1 MSDEGFHVH
10 GPHEPHDGGHGDALS
25 QRVALF
31 TAVLA
36 TLGAYISYESGLTQ
50 NEAMMFKND
59 AVLKKAE
66 ASDVWAQYQSKSMK
80 AHLSELALELAPSG
94 QQEKHTAELSRY
106 REEMARYKAQAEA
119 LDQASKAAN
128 EESARVMQPHHRMA
142 EGMTL
147 LQVAISLASITAL
160 TRRRW
165 LFVAA
170 LGAAV
175 GGVGLFVSALF

>member
-1 MSDEGFHVH
+1 VSDEEFHVH
-10 GPHEPHDGGHGDALS
+10 GPHEPHEGGHGDGLS

-50 NEAMMFKND
+50 NEAMMFKNE

-66 ASDVWAQYQSKSMK
+66 ASDVWAQYQGKSMK
-80 AHLSELALELAPSG
+80 AHLSELALELAPAG
-94 QQEKHTAELSRY
+94 QKEKHTAELLRY
-106 REEMARYKAQAEA
+106 REEMAGYKAQAEA
-119 LDQASKAAN
+119 LDHASITAN
-128 EESARVMQPHHRMA
+128 EESARVMRPHHRMA

-170 LGAAV
+170 LGAAA
-175 GGVGLFVSALF
+175 GGVGLFVLALF

>member
-1 MSDEGFHVH
+1 MSEEEFHVH
-10 GPHEPHDGGHGDALS
+10 APHEPHETGHGDPLS

-50 NEAMMFKND
+50 NEAMLFKNE

-66 ASDVWAQYQSKSMK
+66 ASDIWALYQSKSTK
-80 AHLSELALELAPSG
+80 AHLAELAIELAPP
-94 QQEKHTAELSRY
+94 QQHDKHATDL
-106 REEMARYKAQAEA
+106 ARYHEEIAHYKLQAEA
-119 LDQASKAAN
+119 LDRASKQAD
-128 EESARVMQPHHRMA
+128 EESARVLRPHHRMA

-165 LFVAA
+165 LFYTA
-170 LGAAV
+170 LGAAA
-175 GGVGLFVSALF
+175 GGIGLFVTALL